1 MSTLKT
7 SKANLRRY
15 ENLNNQQNLT
25 ELDISKIN
33 LQADSYFYEM
43 LDDVRSDKI
52 SALEGSAEN
61 FSDKMTAKQILIN
74 GNIDFSEKIA
84 SLKSEIASL
93 RQKSEPSIILRLT
106 IPAIMSRL
114 QTDMRIR

>member
-1 MSTLKT
+1 M
-7 SKANLRRY
+7 
-15 ENLNNQQNLT
+15 
-25 ELDISKIN
+25 
-33 LQADSYFYEM
+33 
-43 LDDVRSDKI
+43 RSDKI

-93 RQKSEPSIILRLT
+93 SAKSELSIISRLT
-106 IPAIMSRL
+106 IPAIMFHPP
-114 QTDMRIR
+114 TGMRIR